1 MVKKKKNKGCIYWDE
16 SSRGVSLDRPRG
28 RWVGERLENGKRVR
42 MRSTNYN
49 NVLKWVTGNTTD
61 CNRIQLK
68 GLPGYSIDIERKE
81 VFGKRGIPMKGHQRI
96 GEESAEYL
104 IITKERKITLSF
116 NRLAYAALHD
126 IDVRQIPS
134 DLMVK
139 YKDGEYVLM
148 CRDDLLI
155 ENNIKRREE
164 NRRTIMSRLQKRM
177 MELEM
182 LQRYYLTGDK
192 TEIVEYATKTCF
204 NYLVAYIIRIN
215 RCGIRRATDIVYEG
229 TEAFLQ
235 RTLDED
241 VTAVSITNA
250 ILTLCRKAMATA
262 YRQHEYND
270 NEIYKQL

>member
-1 MVKKKKNKGCIYWDE
+1 MNKKKKNKNKGCIYWDE
-16 SSRGVSLDRPRG
+16 SSRGTAYPRPRG
-28 RWVGERLENGKRVR
+28 RWVGERLDNGKRVR

-49 NVLKWVTGNTTD
+49 NVLKWVTGNATE

-68 GLPGYSIDIERKE
+68 GLPDYSIDVERKE
-81 VFGKRGIPMKGHQRI
+81 VFGKRGIPMKGHQRTSK
-96 GEESAEYL
+96 EPVEYC
-104 IITKERKITLSF
+104 IVTKDRKITMTF
-116 NRLAYAALHD
+116 NRLAYAALHN

-134 DLMVK
+134 DLAVK

-148 CRDDLLI
+148 CRDDMLI
-155 ENNIKRREE
+155 ENNNKRSKE
-164 NRRTIMSRLQKRM
+164 NRRTILNRLQKRM

-204 NYLVAYIIRIN
+204 NSLVAHIIRIN
-215 RCGIRRATDIVYEG
+215 SCSIRRATDIVYEG

-241 VTAVSITNA
+241 VAVVSISNT
-250 ILTLCRKAMATA
+250 ILTLCRKAMTTV
-262 YRQHEYND
+262 YRQQTYND
-270 NEIYKQL
+270 NIRIS